1 MPDRPPVKGSVGVIV
16 IGSVTIEA
24 KTSIAVRGPGISDRA
39 ASNVGVSPVYVCV
52 SFVDIYILTIINID
66 VCIPLSV
73 TVDVHPVVV
82 GIPIPVSVY

>member
-24 KTSIAVRGPGISDRA
+24 KTSIAVRGSAVADRTT
-39 ASNVGVSPVYVCV
+39 SNIGVSPVYVGV
-52 SFVDIYILTIINID
+52 SLVDIYILAIVNID
-66 VCIPLSV
+66 VCIPFSV

-82 GIPIPVSVY
+82 GIPIPATVY